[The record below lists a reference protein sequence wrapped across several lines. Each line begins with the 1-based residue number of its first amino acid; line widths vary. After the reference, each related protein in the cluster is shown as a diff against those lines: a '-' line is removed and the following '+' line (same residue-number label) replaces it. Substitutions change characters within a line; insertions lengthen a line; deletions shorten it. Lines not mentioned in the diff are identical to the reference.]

1 MDYILF
7 MDLTNLVSPAETE
20 IFLKLIVAMFLGMV
34 LGIERV
40 AAHKVAGMR
49 TYALVSL
56 GSALYVI
63 ISDIIGREYAGILD
77 FDPVRMASQIVV
89 GIGFLGTGLIIFTE
103 SRIIGLTTAAG
114 LWMAGGI
121 GIAAGY
127 GMYSIALAA
136 TIMTLFVFTVMW
148 MIEQRLRDKVFYKKE
163 NGNSK

>member
-1 MDYILF
+1 MDIINF
-7 MDLTNLVSPAETE
+7 IGNQETE
-20 IFLKLIVAMFLGMV
+20 ILVRLIVAMFLGMI

-56 GSALYVI
+56 GSALFVI
-63 ISDIIGREYAGILD
+63 ISEIIGKEYAESAS

-103 SRIIGLTTAAG
+103 SKVTGLTTAAG

-121 GIAAGY
+121 GISAGY
-127 GMYSIALAA
+127 GLYLIAVSA

-148 MIEQRLRDKVFYKKE
+148 MVEQNLRDKVFYKE
-163 NGNSK
+163 EGSKK